1 MICAGIDYST
11 TSPCICIFKK
21 DGTINPIDC
30 NFSFFALDKWR
41 PRWSALQ
48 NVNCYKLPK
57 DLKLIDKYIFLAD
70 WTIEA
75 LRWHNGRVEKVIIE
89 DYSYSS
95 TGRVFNIAENVGIL
109 KFKLKQNGFRYE
121 TVPPTV
127 IKKFATGKGNSNK
140 EAMLEAWKAEPDN
153 FELVQE
159 NGNPATDI
167 VDSYYLCKYGV
178 TQ

>member
-1 MICAGIDYST
+1 
-11 TSPCICIFKK
+11 
-21 DGTINPIDC
+21 
-30 NFSFFALDKWR
+30 LDKWR
-41 PRWSALQ
+41 PRWATLQ

-75 LRWHNGRVEKVIIE
+75 LRWHNGRVEKVILE
-89 DYSYSS
+89 DYSYGS

-109 KFKLKQNGFRYE
+109 KLKLKQNGFRYE

-140 EAMLEAWKAEPDN
+140 EAMLESWKAEPDN

>member
-11 TSPCICIFKK
+11 TSPCVCVYKNGICSPNNC
-21 DGTINPIDC
+21 TYY
-30 NFSFFALDKWR
+30 FFALDKLR

-57 DLKLIDKYIFLAD
+57 YLKDIDKFKILAE
-70 WTIEA
+70 WTIDT
-75 LRWHNGRVEKVIIE
+75 LRWHNGRVEKVILE
-89 DYSYSS
+89 DYSYGS
-95 TGRVFNIAENVGIL
+95 TGRVFHIAENVGIL
-109 KFKLKQNGFRYE
+109 KLKLMENSFRYE

-127 IKKFATGKGNSNK
+127 LKKFATGKGNSNK
-140 EAMLEAWKAEPDN
+140 EVMLEAWKAEPDT

-159 NGNPATDI
+159 KGNPATDI
-167 VDSYYLCKYGV
+167 VDSYFLCKYGI

>member
-1 MICAGIDYST
+1 LICAGIDYST

-41 PRWSALQ
+41 PRWSTLQ

-75 LRWHNGRVEKVIIE
+75 LRWHNGRVVKVVLE
-89 DYSYSS
+89 DYSYGS

-127 IKKFATGKGNSNK
+127 IKKYATGKGNSNK
-140 EAMLEAWKAEPDN
+140 EVMLDAWKAEPNN

-159 NGNPATDI
+159 KGNPATDI
-167 VDSYYLCKYGV
+167 IDSYYLCKYGV

>member
-1 MICAGIDYST
+1 LICAGIDYST

-41 PRWSALQ
+41 PRWATLQ

-75 LRWHNGRVEKVIIE
+75 LRWHNGRVEKVILE
-89 DYSYSS
+89 DYSYGS

-109 KFKLKQNGFRYE
+109 KLKLKQNGFRYE

-140 EAMLEAWKAEPDN
+140 EAMLESWKAEPDN

>member
-1 MICAGIDYST
+1 MCNFFAVSPI
-11 TSPCICIFKK
+11 TSNQPVLGARILASI
-21 DGTINPIDC
+21 
-30 NFSFFALDKWR
+30 FSFFALDKWR
-41 PRWSALQ
+41 PRWATLQ

-75 LRWHNGRVEKVIIE
+75 LRWHNGRVEKVILE
-89 DYSYSS
+89 DYSYGS

-109 KFKLKQNGFRYE
+109 KLKLKQNGFRYE

-140 EAMLEAWKAEPDN
+140 EAMLESWKAEPDN

>member
-1 MICAGIDYST
+1 LICAGIDYST

-57 DLKLIDKYIFLAD
+57 DLTFIDKYNFLAD

-75 LRWHNGRVEKVIIE
+75 LRWHNGRAEKVILE
-89 DYSYSS
+89 DYSYGS

-109 KFKLKQNGFRYE
+109 KLKLKQNGFRYE

-140 EAMLEAWKAEPDN
+140 EAMLEAWKAESNN

-159 NGNPATDI
+159 TGNPATDI
-167 VDSYYLCKYGV
+167 IDSYFLCKYGV

>member
-11 TSPCICIFKK
+11 TSPCVCVYKNGICSPNNC
-21 DGTINPIDC
+21 TYY
-30 NFSFFALDKWR
+30 FFALDKWR
-41 PRWSALQ
+41 HRWSALQ

-57 DLKLIDKYIFLAD
+57 DLTFIDKYNFLAE
-70 WTIEA
+70 WTIDT
-75 LRWHNGRVEKVIIE
+75 LRWHNGRVEKVILE
-89 DYSYSS
+89 DYSYGS
-95 TGRVFNIAENVGIL
+95 TGRVFHIAENVGIL
-109 KFKLKQNGFRYE
+109 KLKLKLNGFRYE

-140 EAMLEAWKAEPDN
+140 DAMLEAWKAEPDT

-159 NGNPATDI
+159 KGNPATDI
-167 VDSYYLCKYGV
+167 VDSYFLCKYGI